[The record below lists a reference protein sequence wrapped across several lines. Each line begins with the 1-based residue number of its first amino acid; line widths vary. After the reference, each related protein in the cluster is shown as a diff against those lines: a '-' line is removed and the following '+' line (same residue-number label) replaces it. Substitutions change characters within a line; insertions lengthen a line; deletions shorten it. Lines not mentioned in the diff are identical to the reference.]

1 MKFTKED
8 ARKELST
15 RIVTNGETLSLS
27 ERSIN
32 EQLDTLMSLLAN
44 EETELE
50 DFLTSVVPLFRTANA
65 NIRNDVSA
73 GIKNYQDKHPEV
85 KAQQNEDKNL
95 KDDPDTEIEKR
106 LKALEE
112 ELYAARSERRVSD
125 VKRDIIAKLKEK
137 GVKDEEWAN
146 ALLNEISIGED
157 FNVDT
162 KVESYVSLYNKSN
175 AQTPESVTPQ
185 STNGS
190 AVNKQLNDAIEG
202 ARAIAKSIRFEP
214 NKN

>member
-15 RIVTNGETLSLS
+15 RIVANGETLSLS

-50 DFLTSVVPLFRTANA
+50 DFVTSVVPLFRTANA

-73 GIKNYQDKHPEV
+73 GIKSYQDKHPEV
-85 KAQQNEDKNL
+85 KTQQNEDNNL

-112 ELYAARSERRVSD
+112 ELYAARSEKRVSD

-146 ALLNEISIGED
+146 ALLNEISIDED
-157 FNVDT
+157 FNVDA

-175 AQTPESVTPQ
+175 SQTPESVTPQ

-190 AVNKQLNDAIEG
+190 AVNKQLNDTIEG
-202 ARAIAKSIRFEP
+202 ARAIAKSIRF
-214 NKN
+214 

>member
-15 RIVTNGETLSLS
+15 RIVANGETLSLS

-50 DFLTSVVPLFRTANA
+50 DFVTSVVPLFRTANA

-73 GIKNYQDKHPEV
+73 GIKSYQDKHPEV

-112 ELYAARSERRVSD
+112 ELYAARSEKRVSD

-146 ALLNEISIGED
+146 ALLNEISIDED
-157 FNVDT
+157 FNVDA

-175 AQTPESVTPQ
+175 SQTPESVTPQ

-190 AVNKQLNDAIEG
+190 AVNKQLNDTIEG